1 MQYNDSARQTLII
14 RQSQME
20 RAIEYY
26 RLIGIEPTVI
36 ELLATADHFAQYIEQ
51 GMTKEIIE
59 KSKRVD
65 LFVGQKKL
73 NNIVEKIRHEEVG
86 V

>member
-1 MQYNDSARQTLII
+1 MNYNDSHRQTLIV

-26 RLIGIEPTVI
+26 RLLGIEPTVI
-36 ELLATADHFAQYIEQ
+36 ELLATADHFAQYVENGI
-51 GMTKEIIE
+51 TKEIIE
-59 KSKRVD
+59 KSKKVD
-65 LFVGQKKL
+65 QFIEKKK
-73 NNIVEKIRHEEVG
+73 NDEVY

>member
-1 MQYNDSARQTLII
+1 MNYNESARGTLIV

-26 RLIGIEPTVI
+26 KLIGVKPSVI

-51 GMTKEIIE
+51 GLNKEIIE
-59 KSKRVD
+59 KTKKVD
-65 LFVGQKKL
+65 LFIEKKQ
-73 NNIVEKIRHEEVG
+73 HE
-86 V
+86 

>member
-1 MQYNDSARQTLII
+1 MNYNESARGTLIV

-26 RLIGIEPTVI
+26 KLIGVEPTVI

-51 GMTKEIIE
+51 GMNKDIIE

-65 LFVGQKKL
+65 AFITTKKS
-73 NNIVEKIRHEEVG
+73 IKS
-86 V
+86 

>member
-1 MQYNDSARQTLII
+1 MNYNDSHRQTLIV

-26 RLIGIEPTVI
+26 RLLGIEPTVI
-36 ELLATADHFAQYIEQ
+36 ELLATADHFAQYIEN
-51 GMTKEIIE
+51 GITKEIIE
-59 KSKRVD
+59 KSKKVD
-65 LFVGQKKL
+65 QFIEKKK
-73 NNIVEKIRHEEVG
+73 NDEVY

>member
-1 MQYNDSARQTLII
+1 MQYNDSARQTLIV

-26 RLIGIEPTVI
+26 QLIGIEPTVI

-51 GMTKEIIE
+51 GMTKEIID

-65 LFVGQKKL
+65 AFIGQKKL
-73 NNIVEKIRHEEVG
+73 DNIVEKIRHEEVG

>member
-1 MQYNDSARQTLII
+1 MNYNESSRGTLIV

-26 RLIGIEPTVI
+26 KLIGIEPTVI
-36 ELLATADHFAQYIEQ
+36 ELLATADHFSQYIEQ

-65 LFVGQKKL
+65 EFIDKKKHVKELQKMTL
-73 NNIVEKIRHEEVG
+73 
-86 V
+86 

>member
-1 MQYNDSARQTLII
+1 MNYNDSNRQTLIV

-26 RLIGIEPTVI
+26 RLLGIEPTVI
-36 ELLATADHFAQYIEQ
+36 ELLATADHFAQYIEN
-51 GMTKEIIE
+51 GITKEIIE
-59 KSKRVD
+59 KSKKVD
-65 LFVGQKKL
+65 QFIEKKK
-73 NNIVEKIRHEEVG
+73 NDEVY

>member
-1 MQYNDSARQTLII
+1 MSYNNDSHRQTLIV

-26 RLIGIEPTVI
+26 QLMGVKPTVM
-36 ELLATADHFAQYIEQ
+36 ELIATADHFAQFVENGI
-51 GMTKEIIE
+51 TKEI
-59 KSKRVD
+59 
-65 LFVGQKKL
+65 
-73 NNIVEKIRHEEVG
+73 VEKTKKVDNFIKEKCSEKVY

>member
-1 MQYNDSARQTLII
+1 MSYNNDSHRQTLIV

-26 RLIGIEPTVI
+26 QLIGVQPTVI
-36 ELLATADHFAQYIEQ
+36 ELLATADHFAQFVESGI
-51 GMTKEIIE
+51 TKEI
-59 KSKRVD
+59 
-65 LFVGQKKL
+65 
-73 NNIVEKIRHEEVG
+73 VEKTKKVDHFIKEKQNEKVY

>member
-1 MQYNDSARQTLII
+1 MSYNNTDAQKQTLII

-26 RLIGIEPTVI
+26 RLIGVEPSVI
-36 ELLATADHFAQYIEQ
+36 ELIATADHFSQYVHNGIC
-51 GMTKEIIE
+51 TEIVE

-65 LFVGQKKL
+65 AFIQSKKNEQVL
-73 NNIVEKIRHEEVG
+73 L
-86 V
+86 

>member
-1 MQYNDSARQTLII
+1 MNYNESSRGTLIV

-26 RLIGIEPTVI
+26 KLIGIEPTVI

-51 GMTKEIIE
+51 GITKEIIE
-59 KSKRVD
+59 KSKKVD
-65 LFVGQKKL
+65 LFIQKKQD
-73 NNIVEKIRHEEVG
+73 EKTHV
-86 V
+86 

>member
-1 MQYNDSARQTLII
+1 MSYNNDSHRQTLIV

-26 RLIGIEPTVI
+26 QLIGVQPTVI
-36 ELLATADHFAQYIEQ
+36 ELLATADHFAQFVENGI
-51 GMTKEIIE
+51 TKEI
-59 KSKRVD
+59 
-65 LFVGQKKL
+65 
-73 NNIVEKIRHEEVG
+73 VEKTKKVDYFIKEKQNEKVY

>member
-1 MQYNDSARQTLII
+1 MNYNESARGTLIV

-26 RLIGIEPTVI
+26 RLIGVEPTVI

-51 GMTKEIIE
+51 GITKDIIE
-59 KSKRVD
+59 KSKKVD
-65 LFVGQKKL
+65 LFIQKKK
-73 NNIVEKIRHEEVG
+73 NEEINV
-86 V
+86 